1 LSTIPLPALEIRP
14 PAPQPDSA
22 EQYIRLSSLLGQQRL
37 QQQELQAGQ
46 QENQMRALQ
55 LQDAQTIQKIAPQ
68 YVKKTTVGGLLV
80 MTTTG

>member
-1 LSTIPLPALEIRP
+1 
-14 PAPQPDSA
+14 
-22 EQYIRLSSLLGQQRL
+22 L